1 MYDKMIVRPLI
12 LIKWCQIYTIF
23 MQKENVF
30 IFFDKGNITTVY
42 QNCII

>member
-12 LIKWCQIYTIF
+12 LTKCCQIYTIF

-30 IFFDKGNITTVY
+30 IFFDKGNITDGY

>member
-12 LIKWCQIYTIF
+12 SIKCCQIYIIF

-30 IFFDKGNITTVY
+30 IFFDKGNI
-42 QNCII
+42 I